1 MGRNTF
7 ESLPKGALP
16 NRKNVVLTQ
25 QNITLE
31 GCEVYHSLEEALSAC
46 QNDEKVFILGGG
58 KVYEQCLGF
67 ADELILTEVNDVPE
81 HADTFFP
88 DYQEWKEKSRE
99 HHEKDEK
106 HAFDFDFVHYVKA

>member
-1 MGRNTF
+1 LIWVEKAKEEWRIKF
-7 ESLPKGALP
+7 FPLYIPIVIP
-16 NRKNVVLTQ
+16 
-25 QNITLE
+25 E

-46 QNDEKVFILGGG
+46 QNDEKVFIIGGG
-58 KVYEQCLGF
+58 KVYEQCLDF
-67 ADELILTEVNDVPE
+67 SEEFILTEVNDVPK

-88 DYQEWKEKSRE
+88 DYNEWKEKSRG